1 MRVQIYVLIIYFSKQ
16 FCLKFVFLKDS
27 FLIAYNTRFYLM
39 KKIILLG
46 YMGSG
51 KSSVGALLAKMLNQK
66 HLDLD
71 QYIAKKEGLS
81 ILELFQTKGEL
92 YFRKL
97 EHQIL
102 AALLVNEKSF
112 ILSTG
117 GGTPCYY
124 NNHLLLEQNNINSI
138 YLQASINTLSER
150 LQNEK
155 QKRPLIK
162 DLNSVE
168 LKEFIGKHL
177 FERSY
182 FYHKALNKVNID
194 AKSITQIVAEI
205 KTLLF

>member
-1 MRVQIYVLIIYFSKQ
+1 M
-16 FCLKFVFLKDS
+16 FLKDS

-97 EHQIL
+97 EHL
-102 AALLVNEKSF
+102 CLKELMESNESF
-112 ILSTG
+112 VMSMG
-117 GGTPCYY
+117 GGTPCYA
-124 NNHLLLEQNNINSI
+124 NNHLFLQSADVYSF
-138 YLQASINTLSER
+138 YLKASIDTLYKRVSDS
-150 LQNEK
+150 K
-155 QKRPLIK
+155 ATRPLLAQK
-162 DLNSVE
+162 DASE
-168 LKEFIGKHL
+168 LKEYIAKHL
-177 FERSY
+177 FDRS
-182 FYHKALNKVNID
+182 FYYHQANHIIATDYKTESDVAL
-194 AKSITQIVAEI
+194 EI
-205 KTLLF
+205 ADLLT